1 MMDQDFVTRIGTDFN
16 TAAVN
21 IGALQAKCVSVTA
34 AAASKL
40 ISVLEEGGTVYLC
53 GNGGSAAQSQH
64 FAAELTGSFRY
75 KKRLGL
81 AAVSLTT
88 DTSALTS
95 IANDFV
101 FEEIFSRQIEALA
114 GPKDVLIAL
123 STSGKSENVI
133 RAMKKAREDIKMA
146 VIGLSGP
153 CPSKAFVEHTDILIP
168 APKDDRRAWT
178 AGIQEAHLVILHTIA
193 EAIDFAFTQ
202 SA

>member
-1 MMDQDFVTRIGTDFN
+1 MMDQDFVNKVGTDFN
-16 TAAVN
+16 VAATN
-21 IGALQAKCVSVTA
+21 IGALMAKCVSVTA

-40 ISVLEEGGTVYLC
+40 ISALEEGGTVYIC

-75 KKRLGL
+75 KGRAPL
-81 AAVSLTT
+81 AAVALTT

-95 IANDFV
+95 IGNDSL
-101 FEEIFSRQIEALA
+101 FEEIFARQIEALA
-114 GPKDVLIAL
+114 GPKDVLIAI
-123 STSGKSENVI
+123 STSGSSENVI
-133 RAMKKAREDIKMA
+133 KAMKKAKEDIKMT

-153 CPSKAFVEHTDILIP
+153 KPDKAFVENSDILIP

-178 AGIQEAHLVILHTIA
+178 AGVQEAHLVVLHTMA

-202 SA
+202 SG

>member
-1 MMDQDFVTRIGTDFN
+1 
-16 TAAVN
+16 
-21 IGALQAKCVSVTA
+21 
-34 AAASKL
+34 
-40 ISVLEEGGTVYLC
+40 
-53 GNGGSAAQSQH
+53 
-64 FAAELTGSFRY
+64 
-75 KKRLGL
+75 
-81 AAVSLTT
+81 SLTT